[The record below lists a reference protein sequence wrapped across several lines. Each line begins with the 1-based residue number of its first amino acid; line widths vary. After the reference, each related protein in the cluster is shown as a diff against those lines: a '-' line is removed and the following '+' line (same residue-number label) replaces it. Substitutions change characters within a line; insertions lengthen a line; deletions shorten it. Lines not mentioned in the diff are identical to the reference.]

1 MRKKKNNRSY
11 KFTEKKKSVRGMI
24 ACVGAVISLLILA
37 GMLIQAVTSAGNGG
51 AFLGSAGK
59 RHLPLHSIYGSRI
72 VGGCDSAVVSTLHV
86 RNFVIKEK
94 TKWITNG

>member
-37 GMLIQAVTSAGNGG
+37 GMLIQAVTSAG
-51 AFLGSAGK
+51 K